1 VTEVGTDDPVSAV
14 AKLLYDN
21 RTSDKIVTL
30 IKGFNVV
37 LSREYKDENNNP
49 ISIDLTTD
57 TEDTIRKK
65 VAVVKDPSKML
76 KSLTKTLGGT

>member
-1 VTEVGTDDPVSAV
+1 MRAFSAC
-14 AKLLYDN
+14 L
-21 RTSDKIVTL
+21 RTCSTCCETLGVRCKIVTL
-30 IKGFNVV
+30 IKGFNAV

-49 ISIDLTTD
+49 ISIDLAND
-57 TEDTIRKK
+57 TEETIRKK